1 MEQRGFEVHSVDRK
15 GNDIMIRCEGVDDQ
29 ELAHF
34 GGLDLHVKATKALIS
49 DSQNRMSFPEK
60 EGDYVIGSKVVAL
73 YLNEIGELLR
83 NLSFDPEYLS
93 EYSNIDLVKIFLENE
108 LKNPAIANVIEK
120 DNVEIQQERE
130 EIEREEK
137 EMWAGFVEGLKN
149 RDM

>member
-34 GGLDLHVKATKALIS
+34 GGLDLHVKATKALIG
-49 DSQNRMSFPEK
+49 DSQNGMSFPEK
-60 EGDYVIGSKVVAL
+60 EGDYEIGSKVVAL

-137 EMWAGFVEGLKN
+137 EMWAGFVEGLN
-149 RDM
+149 GDM

>member
-34 GGLDLHVKATKALIS
+34 GGLDLHVKATKVLIS

-60 EGDYVIGSKVVAL
+60 EGDYEIGSKVVAL

-83 NLSFDPEYLS
+83 NISFDPEYLS
-93 EYSNIDLVKIFLENE
+93 KYSNVDLVKTFLENE

-137 EMWAGFVEGLKN
+137 EMWAGFVEGLN
-149 RDM
+149 GDM

>member
-1 MEQRGFEVHSVDRK
+1 VEQRGFEVHSVDRK

-34 GGLDLHVKATKALIS
+34 GGLDLHVKATKALIG
-49 DSQNRMSFPEK
+49 DSQNGMSFPEK
-60 EGDYVIGSKVVAL
+60 EGDYEIGSKVVAL

-137 EMWAGFVEGLKN
+137 EMWAGFVEGLN
-149 RDM
+149 GDM